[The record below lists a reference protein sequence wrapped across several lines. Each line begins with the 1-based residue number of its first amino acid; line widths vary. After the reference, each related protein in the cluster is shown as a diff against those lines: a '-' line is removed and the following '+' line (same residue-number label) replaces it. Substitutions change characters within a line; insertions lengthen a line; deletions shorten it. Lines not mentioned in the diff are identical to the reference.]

1 MNAKIIGGSVWLVM
15 FGAASVL
22 LIGAFGHFD
31 VSAQPDGTAAA
42 ASAAPSM
49 TAGPEDTAPAPAAV
63 VASAGVRM
71 LPLDLSPGLAEIIKL
86 AQAQIGS
93 DTILAYIQNS
103 RQAYNPTADEILYL
117 TDLGVS
123 EKVVAALVN
132 KTDTGLAPAPVAA
145 PENMIDSSAPP
156 APAASAMELSL
167 PDGQA
172 ALQATSPSG
181 TYGSYATSP
190 EEQIE
195 APMAADPPPLQN
207 PQDSYF
213 YDSLSPYGNWVQTPA
228 SGWGWQPMA
237 ASVDSGWVPYRDRGR
252 WMLTDDGW
260 YWASDYSW
268 GWAAFHYG
276 RWEFEL
282 PYGWVWIPGNDWA
295 PAWVAWVTT
304 EGFAGWAPLP
314 PGVRYRRGAGLLSAA
329 GAGSLKARYGLKAAS
344 FTFVAPQHF
353 LSRNV
358 GRYAAPASK
367 TEALFAAGT
376 PVNNYSFAG
385 GKIINMGVTAEQIA
399 VATKAP
405 VPKFAIKETT
415 SPESAGA
422 KSAGASMA
430 VFRPDVAAP
439 AARSSAEPATR
450 AVLINKTPRPAAMDA
465 EISRA
470 SAPAL
475 VSPGYAVQASRP
487 NSAASRSIIVG
498 GNVAA
503 SQATRA
509 VPSPASS
516 VSTAPATGG
525 QASTIGSDYRRAQT
539 PSAPAP
545 AITYPSYN
553 PRVIN
558 STPLAPTGIGTFNN
572 PRGINSSPSTP
583 IGTGAFSTAPQ
594 HNNNIAPAGGASSGS
609 APASALIESH
619 GGGALGG
626 RTAAAPGSTSSIT
639 ANAPQGSSQS
649 QPQSSSKAS
658 R

>member
-1 MNAKIIGGSVWLVM
+1 MNAKMIGGSVWLLM
-15 FGAASVL
+15 IGAASVL
-22 LIGAFGHFD
+22 LIGAFARFD
-31 VSAQPDGTAAA
+31 VSAQADGTAAA
-42 ASAAPSM
+42 ASVSP
-49 TAGPEDTAPAPAAV
+49 PESASPGDSAPAPAPAPA

-103 RQAYNPTADEILYL
+103 GRAYNPTADEILYL

-123 EKVVAALVN
+123 DKVVAALVN
-132 KTDTGLAPAPVAA
+132 KTNPALATAPSDA
-145 PENMIDSSAPP
+145 PENMIDASAPP
-156 APAASAMELSL
+156 APSAAAVDLSL

-172 ALQATSPSG
+172 PLQSPA
-181 TYGSYATSP
+181 SYASYP
-190 EEQIE
+190 ASE
-195 APMAADPPPLQN
+195 PPPSVADEPPPLEN

-228 SGWGWQPMA
+228 NGWGWQPMA
-237 ASVDSGWVPYRDRGR
+237 AAVDTGWMPYRDRGQ

-276 RWEFEL
+276 RWVFE
-282 PYGWVWIPGNDWA
+282 PPFGWVWVPGNDWA
-295 PAWVAWVTT
+295 PAWVAWITT

-314 PGVRYRRGAGLLSAA
+314 PGVHYRRGAGLFSAA
-329 GAGSLKARYGLKAAS
+329 GAGSQKAGYGLKAGS

-367 TEALFAAGT
+367 AEALFAAGT

-385 GKIINMGVTAEQIA
+385 GRIINVGVTADQIA
-399 VATKAP
+399 AATKAP
-405 VPKFAIKETT
+405 VPKFTLKEAST
-415 SPESAGA
+415 PETAGG
-422 KSAGASMA
+422 KSAGASLA

-450 AVLINKTPRPAAMDA
+450 AVFINKTPRPAATDA
-465 EISRA
+465 AMSRA
-470 SAPAL
+470 SSPAS
-475 VSPGYAVQASRP
+475 VSSGYSVQSPRP

-503 SQATRA
+503 SQTAWAT
-509 VPSPASS
+509 PSTP
-516 VSTAPATGG
+516 APAAGSQAPKGG
-525 QASTIGSDYRRAQT
+525 GDYRRVET
-539 PSAPAP
+539 PSTPAP
-545 AITYPSYN
+545 GGGYPSYN
-553 PRVIN
+553 PR
-558 STPLAPTGIGTFNN
+558 GFNAA
-572 PRGINSSPSTP
+572 PSTP
-583 IGTGAFSTAPQ
+583 PVSTGTGVLREAPQ
-594 HNNNIAPAGGASSGS
+594 HNNNVASVGGASPAG
-609 APASALIESH
+609 APASAPVESRG

-626 RTAAAPGSTSSIT
+626 RAAAPAGSSSST
-639 ANAPQGSSQS
+639 PASAPQGSSQS
-649 QPQSSSKAS
+649 QPQGSTKAS